1 MFSKLRKIVKE
12 FVDKVST
19 KELSEEE
26 LEEVLQELEIQLV
39 ENDVAFSVAEK
50 IASDLKEALTGR
62 RVARGSDVRELVLS
76 TLRDSLKQIFT
87 HKAGLDLV
95 AEAREKCREG
105 EPLRLVFLGVNGVG
119 KTTTI
124 AKVAHLY
131 KKNGITPLVA
141 AADTFRAGA
150 QEQLKLHASR
160 LGIPIITG
168 KYGADPASVAYDA
181 IAHAKARRYCVVLID
196 TAGRMH
202 TDKDLVEELK
212 KIVRVSK
219 PHYKI
224 LVVDALTGND
234 AVEQARFFDESVGVD
249 LVILTK
255 VDADAKGGSAL
266 SVAYE
271 IGKPI
276 LFLGIGQE
284 YDDLREFDPDWLIE
298 RILG

>member
-1 MFSKLRKIVKE
+1 MFSKLRRIVRD

-26 LEEVLQELEIQLV
+26 LEEVLQELEIRLV
-39 ENDVAFSVAEK
+39 ENNVAFSVAEK
-50 IASDLKEALTGR
+50 LSNDLKEALAGR
-62 RVARGSDVRELVLS
+62 RVSRGSDIKELVIS
-76 TLRDSLKQIFT
+76 TLRDSLRQILA
-87 HKAGLDLV
+87 HQAKLDLV

-124 AKVAHLY
+124 AKVAYLY
-131 KKNGITPLVA
+131 KKNGMTPLVA

-150 QEQLKLHASR
+150 QEQLKIHASR
-160 LGIPIITG
+160 LGIPIIAG
-168 KYGADPASVAYDA
+168 RYGVDPASVAYDA
-181 IAHAKARRYCVVLID
+181 IAHARARRYCVVLID

-234 AVEQARFFDESVGVD
+234 AVEQARFFDQSVGVD
-249 LVILTK
+249 MVILTK

-276 LFLGIGQE
+276 VFLGTGQG
-284 YDDLREFDPDWLIE
+284 YDDLQEFDPDWLIE
-298 RILG
+298 KMLG